1 MRACGLKWRC
11 SVAMAGTLCALLLA
25 TAADAQTAAN
35 PLRKL
40 TIQEP
45 ARLEPEKPKPRLA
58 PAKAAPSTPRRF
70 TDYEVWGDE
79 PPTNLRPG
87 INPLRQVQHSEELP
101 RPAAPTPQQALRANG
116 WDGMGNGESS
126 VNMYDESADP
136 WHNTLFSHGWFVH
149 TDPNDPHRAIGW
161 GEPLVGTSW
170 RNRPW
175 YVGAF
180 LGGIFNGDLIS
191 GHVRQNNSALAGIR
205 FGHDFDHYWGIEGRF
220 GYSNPHLTQPD
231 GTPQGVSRNYLAD
244 VELLYYPWGDSTWR
258 PYLTIGL
265 GQATFR
271 FTDDQNRSIHESL
284 LSMPIGC
291 GFKYFHSPQTTIR
304 FDLVENFA
312 FGSHTIDNQA
322 NLSLMAAV
330 EFHFGGRRPSYF
342 PWHGNT
348 VGW

>member
-1 MRACGLKWRC
+1 M
-11 SVAMAGTLCALLLA
+11 VGTLCALLLA
-25 TAADAQTAAN
+25 TNANAQTSAN

-40 TIQEP
+40 DIGGP
-45 ARLEPEKPKPRLA
+45 ASLEPKSLETAQARA
-58 PAKAAPSTPRRF
+58 RVAATKQIAASPRRF
-70 TDYEVWGDE
+70 TDYEVWGE
-79 PPTNLRPG
+79 EAPTTVRPG
-87 INPLRQVQHSEELP
+87 LNPLRQAQYSEELP

-116 WDGMGNGESS
+116 WDDTGPGEYP
-126 VNMYDESADP
+126 NEMYDESADP

-149 TDPNDPHRAIGW
+149 TDPNDPHRSIGW

-180 LGGIFNGDLIS
+180 IGGIFPSDLIS
-191 GHVRQNNSALAGIR
+191 GHVRQNNSALGWLR
-205 FGHDFDHYWGIEGRF
+205 LGYDFDHYWGIEGRF
-220 GYSNPHLTQPD
+220 GYSNPHLTMPD
-231 GTPQGVSRNYLAD
+231 GTPLGVSRNYLAD
-244 VELLYYPWGDSTWR
+244 VELLYYPWGDSCWR
-258 PYLTIGL
+258 PYVTLGL

-271 FTDDQNRSIHESL
+271 FMDDQSRVVHESL
-284 LSMPIGC
+284 LSMPFGC
-291 GFKYFHSPQTTIR
+291 GLKYFHSPQTTIR

-330 EFHFGGRRPSYF
+330 EFRFGGRRPSYF

>member
-1 MRACGLKWRC
+1 MRACGRSWRC
-11 SVAMAGTLCALLLA
+11 RTAIAGTLCALLLA
-25 TAADAQTAAN
+25 NAAYAQSSAN

-40 TIQEP
+40 TIDEP
-45 ARLEPEKPKPRLA
+45 ASLEPANDKPRET
-58 PAKAAPSTPRRF
+58 SVTQYTSSPRRF
-70 TDYEVWGDE
+70 TDYEVWGDG
-79 PPTNLRPG
+79 PPPRFRPG
-87 INPLRQVQHSEELP
+87 LNPLRQAQYSEELP

-116 WDGMGNGESS
+116 WEGEGRNDIPRES
-126 VNMYDESADP
+126 YDETADP
-136 WHNTLFSHGWFVH
+136 WENTLFSHGWFVH
-149 TDPNDPHRAIGW
+149 TDPNDPHRSIGW

-180 LGGIFNGDLIS
+180 IGGIFNGDLIS
-191 GHVRQNNSALAGIR
+191 GHVQQNNSALGGIR
-205 FGHDFDHYWGIEGRF
+205 LGYDFDHYWGVEGRF

-244 VELLYYPWGDSTWR
+244 VELLYYPWGDSAWR

-271 FTDDQNRSIHESL
+271 FMDDQSRSVHESL

-291 GFKYFHSPQTTIR
+291 GLKYFHSPQTTIR
-304 FDLVENFA
+304 FDLVENLA
-312 FGSHTIDNQA
+312 FGSHTVDSQA
-322 NLSLMAAV
+322 NISIMAAV
-330 EFHFGGRRPSYF
+330 EFRFGGQRPSYF